1 MPAARAAPS
10 PADAPADTLLRVA
23 GLSVRFGVQEVL
35 RDLSLDVA
43 AGETLVVLGESG
55 CGKTVLLKALAL
67 CALMVQAGIPAPVGA
82 ESTLPCF
89 DDVFADIG
97 DEQSLAAS
105 LSTFSA
111 HLKHL
116 TAILDEASA
125 DALVLIDELGSGTD
139 PLEGAALGG
148 GFEVVLSCDL
158 VVASKSAEFGLPEV
172 KRSLV
177 PICGGLFRSPK
188 ALPRNVARELLLT
201 GDSIDAKRAHR
212 LGLANLVCAPGEA
225 LDEAVALAD
234 RICRNGPVAV
244 RETMRFLASLDA
256 PDEAHGW
263 EETLESEDVIRNAE
277 DTREGVTAFFEK
289 RDPNWSGR

>member
-1 MPAARAAPS
+1 MADVVHTEVRGRVLVIRLDREAKRNAIDADMAEGIDAALNRFEDDP
-10 PADAPADTLLRVA
+10 DLWVGVLTGTR
-23 GLSVRFGVQEVL
+23 SVF
-35 RDLSLDVA
+35 
-43 AGETLVVLGESG
+43 
-55 CGKTVLLKALAL
+55 
-67 CALMVQAGIPAPVGA
+67 CA
-82 ESTLPCF
+82 
-89 DDVFADIG
+89 
-97 DEQSLAAS
+97 
-105 LSTFSA
+105 
-111 HLKHL
+111 
-116 TAILDEASA
+116 
-125 DALVLIDELGSGTD
+125 GTD
-139 PLEGAALGG
+139 MRAGVHSTERGGQYGIIRRHRTKPLIAAVEGAALGG

-158 VVASKSAEFGLPEV
+158 VVASKTAEFGLPEV

-177 PICGGLFRSPK
+177 PICGGLFRAPK

>member
-1 MPAARAAPS
+1 MADVVHTEVRGRVLVIRLDREAKRNAIDADMAEGIDAALNRFEDDP
-10 PADAPADTLLRVA
+10 DLWVGVLTGTR
-23 GLSVRFGVQEVL
+23 SVF
-35 RDLSLDVA
+35 
-43 AGETLVVLGESG
+43 
-55 CGKTVLLKALAL
+55 
-67 CALMVQAGIPAPVGA
+67 CA
-82 ESTLPCF
+82 
-89 DDVFADIG
+89 
-97 DEQSLAAS
+97 
-105 LSTFSA
+105 
-111 HLKHL
+111 
-116 TAILDEASA
+116 
-125 DALVLIDELGSGTD
+125 GTD
-139 PLEGAALGG
+139 MRAGVHSTDRGGQYGIIRRHRTKPLIAAVEGAALGG

-158 VVASKSAEFGLPEV
+158 VVASKTAEFGLPEV

>member
-1 MPAARAAPS
+1 MTDVVHTEVRGRVLVIRLDREAKRNAIDADMAEGIDAALNRLEDDP
-10 PADAPADTLLRVA
+10 DLWVGVLTGTR
-23 GLSVRFGVQEVL
+23 SVF
-35 RDLSLDVA
+35 
-43 AGETLVVLGESG
+43 
-55 CGKTVLLKALAL
+55 
-67 CALMVQAGIPAPVGA
+67 CA
-82 ESTLPCF
+82 
-89 DDVFADIG
+89 
-97 DEQSLAAS
+97 
-105 LSTFSA
+105 
-111 HLKHL
+111 
-116 TAILDEASA
+116 
-125 DALVLIDELGSGTD
+125 GTD
-139 PLEGAALGG
+139 MRAGVHTTERGGQYGIIRRHRTKPLIAAVEGAALGG

-158 VVASKSAEFGLPEV
+158 VVASKTAEFGLPEV

-177 PICGGLFRSPK
+177 PICGGLFRAPK

>member
-1 MPAARAAPS
+1 MADVVHTEVRGRVLVIRLDREAKRNAIDADMAEGIDAALNRLEDDP
-10 PADAPADTLLRVA
+10 DLWVGVLTGTR
-23 GLSVRFGVQEVL
+23 SVF
-35 RDLSLDVA
+35 
-43 AGETLVVLGESG
+43 
-55 CGKTVLLKALAL
+55 
-67 CALMVQAGIPAPVGA
+67 CA
-82 ESTLPCF
+82 
-89 DDVFADIG
+89 
-97 DEQSLAAS
+97 
-105 LSTFSA
+105 
-111 HLKHL
+111 
-116 TAILDEASA
+116 
-125 DALVLIDELGSGTD
+125 GTD
-139 PLEGAALGG
+139 MRAGVHSTDRGGQYGIIRRHRTKPLIAAVEGAALGG

-158 VVASKSAEFGLPEV
+158 VVASKTAEFGLPEV

>member
-1 MPAARAAPS
+1 MADVVHTEVRGRVLVIRLDREAKRNAIDADMAEGIDAALNRFEDDP
-10 PADAPADTLLRVA
+10 DLWVGVLTGTR
-23 GLSVRFGVQEVL
+23 SVF
-35 RDLSLDVA
+35 
-43 AGETLVVLGESG
+43 
-55 CGKTVLLKALAL
+55 
-67 CALMVQAGIPAPVGA
+67 CA
-82 ESTLPCF
+82 
-89 DDVFADIG
+89 
-97 DEQSLAAS
+97 
-105 LSTFSA
+105 
-111 HLKHL
+111 
-116 TAILDEASA
+116 
-125 DALVLIDELGSGTD
+125 GTD
-139 PLEGAALGG
+139 MRAGVHSTERGGQYGIIRRHRTKPLIAAVEGAALGG

-158 VVASKSAEFGLPEV
+158 VVASKTAEFGLPEV